1 MHLCEILNYKNVQN
15 ARNMQKHKNIQSE
28 VLVIIFNRSNKFLR
42 RLHFHTYVNKNMNL
56 HKNPQ
61 FHDMY
66 V

>member
-1 MHLCEILNYKNVQN
+1 MYKMHVIF
-15 ARNMQKHKNIQSE
+15 KNIKNIKSK
-28 VLVIIFNRSNKFLR
+28 VLVIIFDRSNTFLR

-66 V
+66 A